1 MIYLILFLDL
11 SGERDGSSDQRK
23 MRNKGA
29 YPWQVWQKAATET
42 GNKLIRRHGA
52 KFVIA
57 IVDSGIKMDHI
68 SFGPASQT
76 KPKILRE
83 SRDFTNGND
92 ITDSVGHGTNCAG
105 IAAGNRVITGEDNEG
120 GVASEAKLLICKVTN
135 SRKFEINKVIKALR
149 YIKELHEQ
157 EKVTIH
163 VVSMSFGFKNGNRDL
178 KKCIDDLNRLGI
190 ICVASTG
197 NDGDTPGTKVLFP
210 ARYPNVIS
218 VGSHDKYWK
227 LAQFAADPQNN
238 DDINYTTFGE
248 AICAPSIHSNEPFS
262 TFSGTSMAAPVAAGL
277 IACILEREL
286 WLMQT
291 SSLLNEVRP
300 SLDLMTQPG
309 EKLKSLRPYRVFTD
323 EPYSNSTD
331 ESESNAEN

>member
-1 MIYLILFLDL
+1 MFLDL
-11 SGERDGSSDQRK
+11 SRERNGSSDQR
-23 MRNKGA
+23 NIVSNTWA
-29 YPWQVWQKAATET
+29 YPWQVWQKAT
-42 GNKLIRRHGA
+42 GNRLIRRHAA

-57 IVDSGIKMDHI
+57 IVDSGIKINHT
-68 SFGPASQT
+68 SFRPTSPT
-76 KPKILRE
+76 KPKILPE
-83 SRDFTNGND
+83 SWDFTNGND
-92 ITDSVGHGTNCAG
+92 ITDKVGHGTNCAG
-105 IAAGNRVITGEDNEG
+105 IAAGNRDITGEDNDG
-120 GVASEAKLLICKVTN
+120 GVASEARLLICKVTN
-135 SRKFEINKVIKALR
+135 SGKPGINKVIEALR
-149 YIKELHEQ
+149 YIKDLHEQ

-178 KKCIDDLNRLGI
+178 KKCIDDLNDLGI

-218 VGSHDKYWK
+218 VGSHDRYWK
-227 LAQFAADPQNN
+227 LAPHAADPQNN

-248 AICAPSIHSNEPFS
+248 AIRAPAIHSNVAFS
-262 TFSGTSMAAPVAAGL
+262 TFGGTSMAAAVAAGL
-277 IACILEREL
+277 IACVLERDFGPE
-286 WLMQT
+286 QT
-291 SSLLNEVRP
+291 TDKLDQVRL

-323 EPYSNSTD
+323 EPDSNSTD